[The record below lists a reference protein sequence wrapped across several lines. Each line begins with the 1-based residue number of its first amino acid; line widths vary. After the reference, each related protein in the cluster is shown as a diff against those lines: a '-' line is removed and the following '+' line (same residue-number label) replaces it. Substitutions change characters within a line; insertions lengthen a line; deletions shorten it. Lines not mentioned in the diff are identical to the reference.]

1 MQGFLAWNVC
11 LARIA
16 GVHVRLH
23 LFFGLAVVLAAWAL
37 RHEPATTWWW
47 AAAFLG
53 VLTGSVLVH
62 ELAHCLAAR
71 RHGGS
76 PHEVVLW
83 PLGGLVQISVPRSPG
98 NERAVAF
105 AGPMANFLLAA
116 AGSVVLYSRGAPAI
130 DGAGAPEMES
140 GIGIELFSPPMD
152 PDGLTML
159 GVVRL
164 ATWINFYLGCL
175 NLLPAVPMDGARL
188 VRSVL
193 WSLIGYRR
201 AVRYTQGLTLAA
213 AAAVCVTPVLLQARG
228 VRVDLLVELSL
239 VLLGVFLLIAVQGDA
254 RRRPAQEDDE
264 PREPDEWRVGHAEPL
279 LAGDESSGAAAMI
292 GQAVETRLEERLQ
305 RQQQQEA
312 EEDRRVDEILS
323 RLHVAGPD
331 ALSPEDQ
338 AFLHRVS
345 ARYRGRKSK

>member
-1 MQGFLAWNVC
+1 MQGFLAWNVG

-23 LFFGLAVVLAAWAL
+23 AFFALAVVLAAWAL
-37 RHEPATTWWW
+37 RHEPAATWWW

-53 VLTGSVLVH
+53 LLTGSVLIH

-98 NERAVAF
+98 NERAVAL

-116 AGSVVLYSRGAPAI
+116 AGSVVLYSRGVPA
-130 DGAGAPEMES
+130 DGAGATEIES

-152 PDGLTML
+152 PSGLTVL

-164 ATWINFYLGCL
+164 VTWINFYLGCL

-193 WSLIGYRR
+193 WSLVGYRR

-213 AAAVCVTPVLLQARG
+213 AAAVCVAPVLLQARG
-228 VRVDLLVELSL
+228 VKVDLLVELSL
-239 VLLGVFLLIAVQGDA
+239 VLLGVFLFIAAQGDS

-264 PREPDEWRVGHAEPL
+264 PREADEWRVGRAEPL
-279 LAGDESSGAAAMI
+279 LAGDESPGAAAMI

-323 RLHVAGPD
+323 RLHVAGPE
-331 ALSPEDQ
+331 ALSPEEQ
-338 AFLHRVS
+338 AFLQRVS